1 MTEEDRKGIAQE
13 CRKSIMSAL
22 RDVDDIKILE
32 RIYISV
38 LVAKNNHC
46 DIAIRGRNEDEKMV
60 CNADDKAARK
70 DDSQG
75 FTHLPEEY
83 AQMV

>member
-1 MTEEDRKGIAQE
+1 
-13 CRKSIMSAL
+13 MSAL
-22 RDVDDIKILE
+22 RDVDDLKFLR
-32 RIYISV
+32 RIYISI

-46 DIAIRGRNEDEKMV
+46 DIATGRNVDEKMV